1 MDFDARKEL
10 SKMTLREAQELVQN
24 NTEHFM
30 VCSMDIKKAYAV
42 QHIAHAV
49 MDGWQL
55 IRLSKLTEGLENLAR
70 QGLLI
75 IDENKADGYMQSL
88 EDIAAL
94 IKDCLKEGVNN
105 DD

>member
-1 MDFDARKEL
+1 MDFDARKEIE
-10 SKMTLREAQELVQN
+10 KMTLKEAQELIIN
-24 NTEHFM
+24 NPQIMIGSSDFKTT
-30 VCSMDIKKAYAV
+30 
-42 QHIAHAV
+42 IAMGKITRA
-49 MDGWQL
+49 MKNDWQL

-94 IKDCLKEGVNN
+94 IKDCVKEGVNN

>member
-1 MDFDARKEL
+1 MDIDPRKEM

-30 VCSMDIKKAYAV
+30 VCSMDLKKAYAV
-42 QHIAHAV
+42 QHIVHAV

-55 IRLSKLTEGLENLAR
+55 IRITDLTEGLEDIAR
-70 QGLLI
+70 QGLMI
-75 IDENKADGYMQSL
+75 KDDNKADGWMAAL
-88 EDIAAL
+88 EQVAAL
-94 IKDCLKEGVNN
+94 IKDCIKEGVNN

>member
-1 MDFDARKEL
+1 MDFDAGKEIE
-10 SKMTLREAQELVQN
+10 KMTLQDAQELIHSKERILVATSDPRVTIAIGKIAKAIN
-24 NTEHFM
+24 N
-30 VCSMDIKKAYAV
+30 
-42 QHIAHAV
+42 
-49 MDGWQL
+49 GWQL
-55 IRLSKLTEGLENLAR
+55 IRLTKLTEGLENLAR